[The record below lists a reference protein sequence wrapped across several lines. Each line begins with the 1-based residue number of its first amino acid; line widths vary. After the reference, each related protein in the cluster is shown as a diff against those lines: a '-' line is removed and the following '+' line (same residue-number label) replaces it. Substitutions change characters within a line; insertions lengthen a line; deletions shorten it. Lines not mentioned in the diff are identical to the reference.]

1 MRTRQQRT
9 GQREQKNWAQEFW
22 RRTAGKGKPGQDSRD
37 RTAGEDSWDGTGR
50 TRKRGQ
56 DGRNMTD
63 EQGSWARTTEI
74 V

>member
-9 GQREQKNWAQEFW
+9 GQREQKNWAHEFW
-22 RRTAGKGKPGQDSRD
+22 RRTAGKESRD

-56 DGRNMTD
+56 DGQNMTD